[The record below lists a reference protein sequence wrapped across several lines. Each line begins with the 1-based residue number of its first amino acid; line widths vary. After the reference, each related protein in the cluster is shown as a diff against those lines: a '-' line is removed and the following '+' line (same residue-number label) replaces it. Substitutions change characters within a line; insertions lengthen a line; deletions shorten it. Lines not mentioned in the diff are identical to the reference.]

1 MRIAVGSDHAGYS
14 LKATLAKRLADAG
27 HQVID
32 LGTDSPDVSVDYPEF
47 GVAVGEAVAGGT
59 ADRGVCVCATGV
71 GIGIA
76 ANKVTGIRAA
86 VVHDATTASFARRH
100 NDANVICLGG
110 RVTGELV
117 ALDAL
122 DAFFAAEFEAGRHER
137 RLRQIDTYEAHLAAT
152 DADPLR

>member
-1 MRIAVGSDHAGYS
+1 MRIAVGSDHAGYP
-14 LKATLAKRLADAG
+14 LKATLAKHLADAG

-47 GVAVGEAVAGGT
+47 GVAVGETVASGS
-59 ADRGVCVCATGV
+59 ADRGVCVCATGI

-86 VVHDATTASFARRH
+86 LVHDATTAGFARRH

-110 RVTGELV
+110 RVTGAAV

-122 DAFFAAEFEAGRHER
+122 DAYFAADFEAGRHER
-137 RLRQIDTYEAHLAAT
+137 RIEQIAAYEVGDAA
-152 DADPLR
+152 ADGESRR